1 MVGKAKAKTKGA
13 VAGKVQVCASRVA
26 DDIRRLQAEILEGLD
41 AGLESSEENLEVD
54 TRAVQLDAVG
64 TELTEHAVLKAVGE
78 DSLDEVYQFVHRDQ
92 QLASLTTPNVV
103 DFAQLVNL
111 EVLSLSHNLLTDI
124 GALGCLGQ
132 LVDLNLNFNRVQDLR
147 PLHACGRLAKLLVAN
162 NCIVSIHGLDV
173 GCPQLV
179 ELSLFAN
186 DLSENSAVTSTL
198 QGMDRLRILDLGSN
212 PCCVSPSQKYAF
224 LLTLTSVESF
234 DGQVI
239 SCLDRRLARDFFESK
254 SVTLGSARGLESPP
268 RRPATAPVAFA
279 RPPLLPTSVLLTG
292 QRLRSSRANRID
304 EVLTRSRDASPSSP
318 SVPCD
323 DVSELLEHGDAEDP
337 KCALDILKSHAE
349 SLQYRLDT
357 LQVERENLRFQI
369 RLLEQDGRDDEPAR
383 LRAKIEALETENKNS
398 AAVVSERDLLQ
409 TRLADLQRGLVDT
422 TGRGE
427 TPPAESEESE
437 ECRELR
443 WENSLLEKRL
453 QRVLQYSE
461 QLRSKFSSSASPSR
475 CSSRAGLAVARNA
488 DLSEIVA
495 NNEIMLRSLSTSVQR
510 TATGNLGQPSAPAS
524 VHASTMASRTSDK
537 ATVDVLTIGAED
549 GESDLEWHS

>member
-13 VAGKVQVCASRVA
+13 VAAKVQVCASHVA

-54 TRAVQLDAVG
+54 TCAAQLDAPGV
-64 TELTEHAVLKAVGE
+64 ELTEHAVLKAVGE
-78 DSLDEVYQFVHRDQ
+78 DTLDEVYQLVHRDQ

-124 GALGCLGQ
+124 GALGALGQ

-162 NCIVSIHGLDV
+162 NCIGSIHGLDV

-186 DLSENSAVTSTL
+186 DLSDNSAVTSTL
-198 QGMDRLRILDLGSN
+198 QGMDRLRILDLESN

-224 LLTLTSVESF
+224 LLALTSVESF
-234 DGQVI
+234 DGQAI

-254 SVTLGSARGLESPP
+254 SVTLGSTGGLESPP

-318 SVPCD
+318 SVSCD
-323 DVSELLEHGDAEDP
+323 VVSELLEHSVDAEDP
-337 KCALDILKSHAE
+337 KCALGILKSHAE

-383 LRAKIEALETENKNS
+383 LRAKIEALEAENKNI

-409 TRLADLQRGLVDT
+409 TQLADLQRGLVDT
-422 TGRGE
+422 TGGVE
-427 TPPAESEESE
+427 MESEESE

-461 QLRSKFSSSASPSR
+461 QLRSKFSCSASPSR

-510 TATGNLGQPSAPAS
+510 TATGDLWQPSAPAP
-524 VHASTMASRTSDK
+524 VHASTMASRISDK

-549 GESDLEWHS
+549 GESDLEWHT